1 MDNKSSD
8 RPERRT
14 AFVARELRRLNIDI
28 AALQETRLADKGQ
41 LTEVGGGY
49 TLYWKEKEADDHRLY
64 EVGFAVKNE
73 LIKHTNHLPVGISD
87 RLMTADKHWE

>member
-14 AFVARELRRLNIDI
+14 AFVARKLRRLNIDI
-28 AALQETRLADKGQ
+28 AALQETRLTDEGQ

-49 TLYWKEKEADDHRLY
+49 TLY
-64 EVGFAVKNE
+64 
-73 LIKHTNHLPVGISD
+73 
-87 RLMTADKHWE
+87 